1 MLGFYKRSPEF
12 YSFNKIT
19 HTHTAERERERQR
32 ERERERERQRQR
44 QRQRQKERERD
55 SSWPQAHTCYVIE
68 SDIKFLFL
76 LLSPSARITCAQHH
90 VLSLCSMRY

>member
-1 MLGFYKRSPEF
+1 MEGRK
-12 YSFNKIT
+12 
-19 HTHTAERERERQR
+19 ERGTKTEAQIDMRERQGK
-32 ERERERERQRQR
+32 
-44 QRQRQKERERD
+44 RQRQKERERD